1 MSKLQVTDMLARAFA
16 AEGVDTLFTLMGDAN
31 MYWSVAMSKL
41 PGMKV
46 VHARHEH
53 CAVAMADGYARATG
67 KVGVASTTCGP
78 GFTQIMTALT
88 ISARSNTPL
97 VVFAGDAPLT
107 ASWYI
112 QQIDMAPLTLACGA
126 HFVGIKHIDRVL
138 DNVREAFQIA
148 QAERKPVVLSVPM
161 DLQKQAWPH
170 LTDYT
175 PSSELVPTAQR
186 PLPDP
191 AMVDRVVD
199 MIAEAEKPV
208 VLAGRGVIRSGARTA
223 LETLAEQ
230 SGALLAT
237 SLLGKGLFDG
247 NPYALDIAGS
257 FASDFARERFAEADL
272 VIGVGAG
279 LGHYTTEGGYLYPG
293 ARTVQIDTDP
303 RGLWQGLR
311 TADLH
316 VRADAKAAAEAITAR
331 MKARHVSRTGFR
343 NGDMAQQIAKDSPD
357 SKEFQVQ
364 PNTVDPRKAILEL
377 DQAIPKDWDIV
388 VGGGHYFSIAMTHM
402 KGRPADK
409 YHVVNEFGAIGSGLP
424 AAIGIGARRRRRQG
438 HADRGRRQ
446 PVDAHPGA
454 RDDPPP
460 GHPHADL
467 GDERRRLR
475 CGVPQVPRQRHR
487 SRRGHAR
494 PRRPCRRGD
503 GLRPAR
509 CRRHRDGP
517 LRAVVPRASSGQH
530 RLGVGHPHR
539 RSHPVARLPPRAL
552 RRGVKPSP
560 ALTSPSIHP
569 TGRHETPTAR
579 ISHMLAR

>member
-16 AEGVDTLFTLMGDAN
+16 AEGVDVLFTLMGDAN

-41 PGMKV
+41 PGMQV

-97 VVFAGDAPLT
+97 VVFAGDAPLA

-112 QQIDMAPLTLACGA
+112 QQIDMAPLALACGA
-126 HFVGIKHIDRVL
+126 HYVGVKHVDRVL
-138 DNVREAFQIA
+138 DNVREAFQVA

-175 PSSELVPTAQR
+175 PSSELVPMAQR

-191 AMVDRVVD
+191 AMVERVVD

-208 VLAGRGVIRSGARTA
+208 LLAGRGVIRSGARQA
-223 LETLAEQ
+223 LEALAEQ

-247 NPYALDIAGS
+247 NPWALDIAGS

-293 ARTVQIDTDP
+293 ARTVQIDTNP

-331 MKARHVSRTGFR
+331 LKARGVSRTGFR

-364 PNTVDPRKAILEL
+364 PNTVDPRKAIVEL

-424 AAIGIGARRRRRQG
+424 AAIGIAAARGDGKVMLIEGDGSLLMHIQELETIRRQG
-438 HADRGRRQ
+438 IRLLISVMNDGGY
-446 PVDAHPGA
+446 GA
-454 RDDPPP
+454 EFHKFRANGIDPSEAMH
-460 GHPHADL
+460 G
-467 GDERRRLR
+467 
-475 CGVPQVPRQRHR
+475 
-487 SRRGHAR
+487 
-494 PRRPCRRGD
+494 RGD
-503 GLRPAR
+503 LAGVATGFGLRGAAVTEMGR
-509 CRRHRDGP
+509 FGP
-517 LRAVVPRASSGQH
+517 LFREHQAANIGSVWDIHTDDLIPSRAY
-530 RLGVGHPHR
+530 R
-539 RSHPVARLPPRAL
+539 RVHYGEA
-552 RRGVKPSP
+552 
-560 ALTSPSIHP
+560 
-569 TGRHETPTAR
+569 
-579 ISHMLAR
+579 